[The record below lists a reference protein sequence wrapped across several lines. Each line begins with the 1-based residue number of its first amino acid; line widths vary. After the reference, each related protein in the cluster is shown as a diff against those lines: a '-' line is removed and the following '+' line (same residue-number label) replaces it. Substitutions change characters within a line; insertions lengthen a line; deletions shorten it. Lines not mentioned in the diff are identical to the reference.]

1 MQILFV
7 TIIVLVLL
15 SALWYDYGS
24 FNRVKIKYHTKDID
38 KIEMTSNGSWVDLRA
53 AEDVFMKAGD
63 FRLISLGVSMKLPE
77 GYEAHIVPRSSTF
90 KHWHIIQT
98 NHMGVIDN
106 SYSGP
111 EDWWKFPAFNLSTTE
126 ATLIKK
132 GERICQFRI
141 ETQQPDVLFYELNF
155 QEGVNRGGFGS
166 TGKE

>member
-1 MQILFV
+1 MQENRNA
-7 TIIVLVLL
+7 LL
-15 SALWYDYGS
+15 I
-24 FNRVKIKYHTKDID
+24 KIKYKDETIHRLKKLEKGDWID
-38 KIEMTSNGSWVDLRA
+38 LAA
-53 AEDVFMKAGD
+53 AEDVVIKPMSFK
-63 FRLISLGVSMKLPE
+63 LIDLGIAMQLPE

-141 ETQQPDVLFYELNF
+141 ETQQPDVLFDELNF

>member
-1 MQILFV
+1 MQENRNA
-7 TIIVLVLL
+7 LL
-15 SALWYDYGS
+15 I
-24 FNRVKIKYHTKDID
+24 KIKYKDETITRLKKLEKGDWID
-38 KIEMTSNGSWVDLRA
+38 LAA
-53 AEDVFMKAGD
+53 AEDVVIEPMSFK
-63 FRLISLGVSMKLPE
+63 LIDLGIAMKLPE

-106 SYSGP
+106 SYCGP

-141 ETQQPDVLFYELNF
+141 ETQQPDVLFDELNF

>member
-1 MQILFV
+1 MQENRNA
-7 TIIVLVLL
+7 LL
-15 SALWYDYGS
+15 I
-24 FNRVKIKYHTKDID
+24 KIKYKDETITRLKKLEKGDWID
-38 KIEMTSNGSWVDLRA
+38 LAA
-53 AEDVFMKAGD
+53 AEDIVIEPMSFK
-63 FRLISLGVSMKLPE
+63 LIDLGIAMKLPE

-141 ETQQPDVLFYELNF
+141 ETQQPDVLFDELNF

>member
-1 MQILFV
+1 MQENRNA
-7 TIIVLVLL
+7 LL
-15 SALWYDYGS
+15 I
-24 FNRVKIKYHTKDID
+24 KIKYKDETIPRLKKLEKGDWID
-38 KIEMTSNGSWVDLRA
+38 LAA
-53 AEDVFMKAGD
+53 AEDVVIEPMSFK
-63 FRLISLGVSMKLPE
+63 LIDLGIAMQLPE

-126 ATLIKK
+126 ATVIKK

-141 ETQQPDVLFYELNF
+141 ETQQPDVLFDELNF

>member
-1 MQILFV
+1 MQENRNAL
-7 TIIVLVLL
+7 II
-15 SALWYDYGS
+15 
-24 FNRVKIKYHTKDID
+24 KIKYKDETIPRLKKLEKGDWID
-38 KIEMTSNGSWVDLRA
+38 LAA
-53 AEDVFMKAGD
+53 AEDVVIEPMSFK
-63 FRLISLGVSMKLPE
+63 LIDLGIAMKLPE

-141 ETQQPDVLFYELNF
+141 ETQQPDVLFDELNF

>member
-1 MQILFV
+1 MQENRNA
-7 TIIVLVLL
+7 LL
-15 SALWYDYGS
+15 I
-24 FNRVKIKYHTKDID
+24 KIKYKDETITRLKKLEKGDWID
-38 KIEMTSNGSWVDLRA
+38 LAA
-53 AEDVFMKAGD
+53 AEDVVIKPMSFK
-63 FRLISLGVSMKLPE
+63 LIDLGIAMQLPE

-141 ETQQPDVLFYELNF
+141 EMQQPDILFDELNF

>member
-1 MQILFV
+1 LETLSISEIIMQENRNA
-7 TIIVLVLL
+7 LL
-15 SALWYDYGS
+15 I
-24 FNRVKIKYHTKDID
+24 KIKYKDETIPRLKKLEKGDWID
-38 KIEMTSNGSWVDLRA
+38 LAA
-53 AEDVFMKAGD
+53 AEDVVIEPMSFK
-63 FRLISLGVSMKLPE
+63 LIDLGIAMQLPE

-141 ETQQPDVLFYELNF
+141 ETQQPDVLFDELNF

>member
-1 MQILFV
+1 MQENGNP
-7 TIIVLVLL
+7 LL
-15 SALWYDYGS
+15 IH
-24 FNRVKIKYHTKDID
+24 IKYKDETIPRLKKLEKGDWID
-38 KIEMTSNGSWVDLRA
+38 LTA
-53 AEDVFMKAGD
+53 AEDVVIKPMSFK
-63 FRLISLGVSMKLPE
+63 LIDLGVAMKLPE

-111 EDWWKFPAFNLSTTE
+111 EDWWKFPAFNLSNTE

-141 ETQQPDVLFYELNF
+141 EKRQPDVFFYEVNF
-155 QEGVNRGGFGS
+155 QDGVNRGGFGS

>member
-1 MQILFV
+1 LETLSISEIIMQENRNA
-7 TIIVLVLL
+7 LL
-15 SALWYDYGS
+15 I
-24 FNRVKIKYHTKDID
+24 KIKYKDETIPRLKKLEKGDWID
-38 KIEMTSNGSWVDLRA
+38 LAA
-53 AEDVFMKAGD
+53 AEDVVIEPMSFK
-63 FRLISLGVSMKLPE
+63 LIDLGIAMQLPE

-141 ETQQPDVLFYELNF
+141 EIQQPDVLFDELNF

>member
-1 MQILFV
+1 MQENRNA
-7 TIIVLVLL
+7 LL
-15 SALWYDYGS
+15 IQ
-24 FNRVKIKYHTKDID
+24 IKYKDETIPRLKKLETGDWID
-38 KIEMTSNGSWVDLRA
+38 LAA
-53 AEDVFMKAGD
+53 AEDVVIKPMSFK
-63 FRLISLGVSMKLPE
+63 LIDLGIAMKLPE

-141 ETQQPDVLFYELNF
+141 ETQQPDVLFDELNF

>member
-1 MQILFV
+1 MQENRNA
-7 TIIVLVLL
+7 LL
-15 SALWYDYGS
+15 I
-24 FNRVKIKYHTKDID
+24 KIKYKDETITRLKKLEKGDWID
-38 KIEMTSNGSWVDLRA
+38 LAA
-53 AEDVFMKAGD
+53 AEDVVIEPMSFK
-63 FRLISLGVSMKLPE
+63 LIDLGIAMQLPE

-126 ATLIKK
+126 ATVIKK

-141 ETQQPDVLFYELNF
+141 EKQQPDVLFDELNF

>member
-1 MQILFV
+1 MQENRNA
-7 TIIVLVLL
+7 LL
-15 SALWYDYGS
+15 I
-24 FNRVKIKYHTKDID
+24 KIKYKDETIPRLKKLEKGDWID
-38 KIEMTSNGSWVDLRA
+38 LAA
-53 AEDVFMKAGD
+53 AEDVVIEPMSFK
-63 FRLISLGVSMKLPE
+63 LIDLGIAMKLPE

-90 KHWHIIQT
+90 KNWHIIQT

-126 ATLIKK
+126 FTLIKK

-141 ETQQPDVLFYELNF
+141 ETQQPDVLFDELNF

>member
-1 MQILFV
+1 MQENGNA
-7 TIIVLVLL
+7 LL
-15 SALWYDYGS
+15 I
-24 FNRVKIKYHTKDID
+24 KIKYKDETITRLKKLEKGDWID
-38 KIEMTSNGSWVDLRA
+38 LAA
-53 AEDVFMKAGD
+53 AEDVVIKPMSFK
-63 FRLISLGVSMKLPE
+63 LIDLGIAMKLPE

-141 ETQQPDVLFYELNF
+141 ETQQPDVLFDELNF

>member
-1 MQILFV
+1 MQENGNA
-7 TIIVLVLL
+7 LL
-15 SALWYDYGS
+15 I
-24 FNRVKIKYHTKDID
+24 KIKYKDETITRLKKLEKGDWID
-38 KIEMTSNGSWVDLRA
+38 LAA
-53 AEDVFMKAGD
+53 AEDVVIKPMSFK
-63 FRLISLGVSMKLPE
+63 LIDLGIAMKLPD

-141 ETQQPDVLFYELNF
+141 ETQQPDVLFDELNF

>member
-1 MQILFV
+1 MQENGNA
-7 TIIVLVLL
+7 LL
-15 SALWYDYGS
+15 IQ
-24 FNRVKIKYHTKDID
+24 IKYKDNTIPRLKKLEKGDWID
-38 KIEMTSNGSWVDLRA
+38 LSA
-53 AEDVFMKAGD
+53 AEDVVIKPMSFK
-63 FRLISLGVSMKLPE
+63 LIDLGVAMKLPK

-141 ETQQPDVLFYELNF
+141 EKQQPDVFFYELNF

>member
-1 MQILFV
+1 MQENRNA
-7 TIIVLVLL
+7 LL
-15 SALWYDYGS
+15 I
-24 FNRVKIKYHTKDID
+24 KIKYKDETIPRLKKLEKGDWID
-38 KIEMTSNGSWVDLRA
+38 LAA
-53 AEDVFMKAGD
+53 AEDVVIEPMSFK
-63 FRLISLGVSMKLPE
+63 LIDLGIAMKLPE

-141 ETQQPDVLFYELNF
+141 ETQQQDVLFDELNF

>member
-1 MQILFV
+1 MQENRNA
-7 TIIVLVLL
+7 LL
-15 SALWYDYGS
+15 I
-24 FNRVKIKYHTKDID
+24 KIKYKDETIPRLKKLEKGDWID
-38 KIEMTSNGSWVDLRA
+38 LAA
-53 AEDVFMKAGD
+53 AEDVVIEPMSFK
-63 FRLISLGVSMKLPE
+63 LIDLGIAMQLPE

-141 ETQQPDVLFYELNF
+141 ETQQPDVLFDELNF

>member
-1 MQILFV
+1 MQENRNA
-7 TIIVLVLL
+7 LL
-15 SALWYDYGS
+15 IQ
-24 FNRVKIKYHTKDID
+24 IKYKDETIPRLKKLEKGDWID
-38 KIEMTSNGSWVDLRA
+38 LAA
-53 AEDVFMKAGD
+53 AEDVVIKPMSFK
-63 FRLISLGVSMKLPE
+63 LIDLGIAIKLPE

-141 ETQQPDVLFYELNF
+141 ETQQPDVLFDELNF

>member
-1 MQILFV
+1 MQENRNA
-7 TIIVLVLL
+7 LL
-15 SALWYDYGS
+15 I
-24 FNRVKIKYHTKDID
+24 KIKYKDETIPRLKKLEKGDWID
-38 KIEMTSNGSWVDLRA
+38 LAA
-53 AEDVFMKAGD
+53 AEDVVIEPMSFK
-63 FRLISLGVSMKLPE
+63 LIDLGIAMKLPE

-141 ETQQPDVLFYELNF
+141 ETQQPDVLFDELNF

>member
-1 MQILFV
+1 MQENGNS
-7 TIIVLVLL
+7 LL
-15 SALWYDYGS
+15 I
-24 FNRVKIKYHTKDID
+24 KIKYKDETIPRLK
-38 KIEMTSNGSWVDLRA
+38 KIEQGDWIDLTA
-53 AEDVFMKAGD
+53 AEDVVIEPMSFK
-63 FRLISLGVSMKLPE
+63 LIDLGVAMKLPK

-111 EDWWKFPAFNLSTTE
+111 EDWWKFPAFNLSITE

-141 ETQQPDVLFYELNF
+141 EKQQPDVFFYELNF

>member
-1 MQILFV
+1 MQENRNA
-7 TIIVLVLL
+7 LL
-15 SALWYDYGS
+15 I
-24 FNRVKIKYHTKDID
+24 KIKYKDETITRLKKLEKGDWID
-38 KIEMTSNGSWVDLRA
+38 LAA
-53 AEDVFMKAGD
+53 AEDVVIKPMSFK
-63 FRLISLGVSMKLPE
+63 LIDLGIAMKLPE

-141 ETQQPDVLFYELNF
+141 EMQQPDVLFDELNF

>member
-1 MQILFV
+1 MQENRNA
-7 TIIVLVLL
+7 LL
-15 SALWYDYGS
+15 I
-24 FNRVKIKYHTKDID
+24 KIKYKDETIPRLKKLEKGDWID
-38 KIEMTSNGSWVDLRA
+38 LAA
-53 AEDVFMKAGD
+53 AEDVVIKPMSFK
-63 FRLISLGVSMKLPE
+63 LIDLGIAMQLPE

-141 ETQQPDVLFYELNF
+141 ETRQPDVLFDELNF

>member
-1 MQILFV
+1 MQENRNA
-7 TIIVLVLL
+7 LL
-15 SALWYDYGS
+15 I
-24 FNRVKIKYHTKDID
+24 KIKYKDETITRLKKLEKGDWID
-38 KIEMTSNGSWVDLRA
+38 LAA
-53 AEDVFMKAGD
+53 AEDVVIEPMSFK
-63 FRLISLGVSMKLPE
+63 LIDLGIAMKLPE

-141 ETQQPDVLFYELNF
+141 ETQQPDVLFDELNF

>member
-1 MQILFV
+1 MQENGNALLIKV
-7 TIIVLVLL
+7 KYKDETIPRLKKLEKGD
-15 SALWYDYGS
+15 W
-24 FNRVKIKYHTKDID
+24 ID
-38 KIEMTSNGSWVDLRA
+38 LAA
-53 AEDVFMKAGD
+53 AEDVVIKPMSFK
-63 FRLISLGVSMKLPE
+63 LIDLGVAMKLPA

-141 ETQQPDVLFYELNF
+141 EKQQPDVFFYELNF
-155 QEGVNRGGFGS
+155 QEGANRGGFGS

>member
-1 MQILFV
+1 MQENRNA
-7 TIIVLVLL
+7 LL
-15 SALWYDYGS
+15 I
-24 FNRVKIKYHTKDID
+24 KIKYKDETIPRLKKLEKGDWID
-38 KIEMTSNGSWVDLRA
+38 LAA
-53 AEDVFMKAGD
+53 AEDVVIEPMSFK
-63 FRLISLGVSMKLPE
+63 LIDLGIAMQLPE

-141 ETQQPDVLFYELNF
+141 EMQQPDVLFDELNF

>member
-1 MQILFV
+1 MQENRNA
-7 TIIVLVLL
+7 LL
-15 SALWYDYGS
+15 I
-24 FNRVKIKYHTKDID
+24 KIKYKDETIPRLKKLEKGDWID
-38 KIEMTSNGSWVDLRA
+38 LTA
-53 AEDVFMKAGD
+53 AEDVVIKPMSFK
-63 FRLISLGVSMKLPE
+63 LIDLGIAMQLHE

-141 ETQQPDVLFYELNF
+141 ETQQPDVLFDELNF

>member
-1 MQILFV
+1 MQENGNA
-7 TIIVLVLL
+7 LL
-15 SALWYDYGS
+15 IQ
-24 FNRVKIKYHTKDID
+24 IKYKDNTIPRLKKLEKGDWID
-38 KIEMTSNGSWVDLRA
+38 LSA
-53 AEDVFMKAGD
+53 AEDVVIKPMSFK
-63 FRLISLGVSMKLPE
+63 LIDLGVAMKLPK

-111 EDWWKFPAFNLSTTE
+111 EDWWKFSAFNLSTTE
-126 ATLIKK
+126 DALIKK

-141 ETQQPDVLFYELNF
+141 EMQQPDVFFYELNF

>member
-1 MQILFV
+1 MQENRNA
-7 TIIVLVLL
+7 LL
-15 SALWYDYGS
+15 I
-24 FNRVKIKYHTKDID
+24 KIKYKDETITRLKKLEKGDWID
-38 KIEMTSNGSWVDLRA
+38 LAA
-53 AEDVFMKAGD
+53 AEDVVIEPMSFK
-63 FRLISLGVSMKLPE
+63 LIDLGIAMKLPE

-141 ETQQPDVLFYELNF
+141 ETRQPDVLFDELNF

>member
-1 MQILFV
+1 MQENGNA
-7 TIIVLVLL
+7 LL
-15 SALWYDYGS
+15 IQ
-24 FNRVKIKYHTKDID
+24 IKYKDETITRLKKLEKGDWID
-38 KIEMTSNGSWVDLRA
+38 LAA
-53 AEDVFMKAGD
+53 AEDVVIKPMSFK
-63 FRLISLGVSMKLPE
+63 LIDLGIAMKLPE

-141 ETQQPDVLFYELNF
+141 ETQQPDVLFDELNF

>member
-1 MQILFV
+1 MQENRNA
-7 TIIVLVLL
+7 LL
-15 SALWYDYGS
+15 I
-24 FNRVKIKYHTKDID
+24 KIKYKDETIPRLKKLEKGDWID
-38 KIEMTSNGSWVDLRA
+38 LAA
-53 AEDVFMKAGD
+53 AEDVVIKPMSFK
-63 FRLISLGVSMKLPE
+63 LIELGIAMKLPE

-141 ETQQPDVLFYELNF
+141 EKLQPDVLFDELNF

>member
-1 MQILFV
+1 METLSISEIIMQENGNA
-7 TIIVLVLL
+7 LL
-15 SALWYDYGS
+15 L
-24 FNRVKIKYHTKDID
+24 RIKYKDETIPRLKKLEKGDWID
-38 KIEMTSNGSWVDLRA
+38 LAA
-53 AEDVFMKAGD
+53 AEDVVIKPMSFK
-63 FRLISLGVSMKLPE
+63 LIDLGIAMKLPE

-141 ETQQPDVLFYELNF
+141 ETQQPDVLFDELNF

>member
-1 MQILFV
+1 MQENRNA
-7 TIIVLVLL
+7 LL
-15 SALWYDYGS
+15 I
-24 FNRVKIKYHTKDID
+24 KIKYKDETIPRLKKLEKGDWID
-38 KIEMTSNGSWVDLRA
+38 LAA
-53 AEDVFMKAGD
+53 AEDVVIKPMSFK
-63 FRLISLGVSMKLPE
+63 LIDLGIAMKLPE

-141 ETQQPDVLFYELNF
+141 EKLQPDVLFDELNF

>member
-1 MQILFV
+1 MQENRNA
-7 TIIVLVLL
+7 LL
-15 SALWYDYGS
+15 I
-24 FNRVKIKYHTKDID
+24 KIKYKDETIPRLKKLEKGDWID
-38 KIEMTSNGSWVDLRA
+38 LAA
-53 AEDVFMKAGD
+53 AEDVVIKPMSFK
-63 FRLISLGVSMKLPE
+63 LIDLGIAMKLPE

-141 ETQQPDVLFYELNF
+141 ETRQPDVLFDELNF

>member
-1 MQILFV
+1 MQENRNA
-7 TIIVLVLL
+7 LL
-15 SALWYDYGS
+15 I
-24 FNRVKIKYHTKDID
+24 KIKYKDETIPRLKKLEKGDWID
-38 KIEMTSNGSWVDLRA
+38 LAA
-53 AEDVFMKAGD
+53 AEDVVIKPMSFK
-63 FRLISLGVSMKLPE
+63 LIDLGIAMQLPE

-126 ATLIKK
+126 DTLIKK

-141 ETQQPDVLFYELNF
+141 ETRQPDVLFDELNF

>member
-1 MQILFV
+1 MQENRNA
-7 TIIVLVLL
+7 LL
-15 SALWYDYGS
+15 I
-24 FNRVKIKYHTKDID
+24 KIKYKDETIPRLQKLEKGDWID
-38 KIEMTSNGSWVDLRA
+38 LAA
-53 AEDVFMKAGD
+53 AEDVVIEPMSFK
-63 FRLISLGVSMKLPE
+63 LIDLGIAMKLPE

-141 ETQQPDVLFYELNF
+141 EAQQPDVLFDELNF

>member
-1 MQILFV
+1 MQENRN
-7 TIIVLVLL
+7 
-15 SALWYDYGS
+15 ALPI
-24 FNRVKIKYHTKDID
+24 KIKYKDETIPRLQKLEKGDWID
-38 KIEMTSNGSWVDLRA
+38 LAA
-53 AEDVFMKAGD
+53 AEDVVIKPMSFK
-63 FRLISLGVSMKLPE
+63 LIDLGIAMKLPD

-141 ETQQPDVLFYELNF
+141 ETQQPDVLFDELNF

>member
-1 MQILFV
+1 LETLSISEIIMQENRNA
-7 TIIVLVLL
+7 LL
-15 SALWYDYGS
+15 I
-24 FNRVKIKYHTKDID
+24 KIKYKDETIPRLKKLEKGDWID
-38 KIEMTSNGSWVDLRA
+38 LAA
-53 AEDVFMKAGD
+53 AEDVVIEPMSFK
-63 FRLISLGVSMKLPE
+63 LIDLGIAMQLPE

-141 ETQQPDVLFYELNF
+141 EMQQPDVLFDELNF

>member
-1 MQILFV
+1 MQENRNA
-7 TIIVLVLL
+7 LL
-15 SALWYDYGS
+15 I
-24 FNRVKIKYHTKDID
+24 KIKYKDETIPRLQKLEKGDWID
-38 KIEMTSNGSWVDLRA
+38 LAA
-53 AEDVFMKAGD
+53 AEDVVIKPMSFK
-63 FRLISLGVSMKLPE
+63 LIDLGIAMKLPE

-141 ETQQPDVLFYELNF
+141 ETQQPDVLFDELNF